1 MNADEIIA
9 AIKDAVGNPHGGA
22 VAEAMPLIEQA
33 VRDTC
38 GESKGGTSG
47 AKRATETRIV
57 QPEETRDA

>member
-38 GESKGGTSG
+38 GGSSG
-47 AKRATETRIV
+47 AKPETRV
-57 QPEETRDA
+57 LHAEETRDA